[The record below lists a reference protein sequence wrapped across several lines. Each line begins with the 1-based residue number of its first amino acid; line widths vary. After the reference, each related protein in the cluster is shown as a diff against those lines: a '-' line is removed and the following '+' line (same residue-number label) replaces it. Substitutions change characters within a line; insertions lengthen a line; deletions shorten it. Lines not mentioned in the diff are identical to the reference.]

1 MIIGEYLTF
10 LIGGDWVFS
19 PNTDSLG
26 CQPFKGVSW
35 TLVLGLPLRDTIK
48 GLLLVPGSFLIPA
61 FGLLSWACAPIIS
74 NSISSQQL
82 GCANGF

>member
-26 CQPFKGVSW
+26 CW
-35 TLVLGLPLRDTIK
+35 ALVLGLPLRDTIK
-48 GLLLVPGSFLIPA
+48 GLLLVLGPFLIPT
-61 FGLLSWACAPIIS
+61 FGLVSWAARPLFQTLSVAP
-74 NSISSQQL
+74 QPFTKR
-82 GCANGF
+82 A